1 MPSLQMR
8 VEKLE
13 QRRIGPFQAVALAL
27 QSQELCLHASRP
39 QFLHQPLGLLMGDV
53 LVGDAVDAEYRRR
66 VRRHP
71 RERAG
76 LDVQPAVCFQTA
88 AEHLRQHVLA
98 IHAGLPVADEIAG
111 PADAH
116 HAGDRV

>member
-1 MPSLQMR
+1 MPFLQMR

-13 QRRIGPFQAVALAL
+13 QRRIGSFQAVALAL
-27 QSQELCLHASRP
+27 QSQELCLHAGRP

-71 RERAG
+71 RK
-76 LDVQPAVCFQTA
+76 
-88 AEHLRQHVLA
+88 
-98 IHAGLPVADEIAG
+98 
-111 PADAH
+111 
-116 HAGDRV
+116 